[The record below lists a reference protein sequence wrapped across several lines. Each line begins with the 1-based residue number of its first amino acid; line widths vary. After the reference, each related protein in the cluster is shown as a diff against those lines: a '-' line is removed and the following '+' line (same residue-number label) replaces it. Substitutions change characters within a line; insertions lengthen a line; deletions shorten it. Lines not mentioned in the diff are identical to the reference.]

1 MDKERNQ
8 SQEPKHPVDL
18 YKVIYPIAKLALD
31 YKYRRNVINPE
42 NILDT
47 PAISCLKITYDRL

>member
-1 MDKERNQ
+1 MDKELNQ
-8 SQEPKHPVDL
+8 SKEPKRPLDL
-18 YKVIYPIAKLALD
+18 YKLIYPIGKLALD

-47 PAISCLKITYDRL
+47 PRHLRG